1 MIRIC
6 FLLTILTGSV
16 SAFLASTKPLY
27 NYRSSTATFLFD
39 KLFEE
44 EGMLGKGITVGKV
57 QVCLRSNDRL
67 STTSIFNLLEDHAD
81 LDSNEN
87 EDLAR
92 MANSVCLDLMRKSD
106 DWVSACSTGKWFSGK
121 DAAKAEGYY
130 NELSNE
136 IAMKFEKEYLPDEDD
151 EEEGFATLIVVSLV
165 LEIQG
170 DSTKFDGAGYS
181 VAQTKEVLSSIASDC
196 LIDDGYCL
204 NAVEAL
210 WTPSERKE
218 VLSKT
223 DIIVDFPELVDL

>member
-1 MIRIC
+1 
-6 FLLTILTGSV
+6 
-16 SAFLASTKPLY
+16 
-27 NYRSSTATFLFD
+27 
-39 KLFEE
+39 
-44 EGMLGKGITVGKV
+44 MLGKGITVGKV